1 MDELH
6 GKEGTIM
13 AFAEVGK
20 VMLEAVKDV
29 TKEAGEK
36 VAETAKEILGKG
48 ESIFPVFLRI

>member
-1 MDELH
+1 
-6 GKEGTIM
+6 M

-48 ESIFPVFLRI
+48 ESIFPDFDSVK